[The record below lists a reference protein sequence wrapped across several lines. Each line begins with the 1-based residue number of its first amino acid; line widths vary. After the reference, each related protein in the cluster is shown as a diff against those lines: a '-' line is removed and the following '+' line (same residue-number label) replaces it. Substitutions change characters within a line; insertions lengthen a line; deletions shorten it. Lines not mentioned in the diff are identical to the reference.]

1 MCGLHDSLGK
11 SRCDAT
17 HINVCEWLEMWAE
30 IQRSGT
36 RLENTQQMLNKLT
49 RVYPH
54 TFELLMILELKAHS
68 VAMGSV
74 FTTDYN
80 VNTVEIGCSI
90 LQSRF

>member
-1 MCGLHDSLGK
+1 MARDVGRDSEVWNQAGK
-11 SRCDAT
+11 HT
-17 HINVCEWLEMWAE
+17 
-30 IQRSGT
+30 
-36 RLENTQQMLNKLT
+36 MLNKLT

-54 TFELLMILELKAHS
+54 TFEPLMILELKAHS

-80 VNTVEIGCSI
+80 VNTVEIGCLI